1 MQSPCWG
8 HNYPDETIL
17 QTIYDG
23 TWNSVLD
30 HDCHIVDMVYYGNT
44 MARSFTADCRTR
56 KDVNESGNLQ
66 LP

>member
-1 MQSPCWG
+1 MKRYLKRSTTVLEK
-8 HNYPDETIL
+8 D
-17 QTIYDG
+17 
-23 TWNSVLD
+23 VLD